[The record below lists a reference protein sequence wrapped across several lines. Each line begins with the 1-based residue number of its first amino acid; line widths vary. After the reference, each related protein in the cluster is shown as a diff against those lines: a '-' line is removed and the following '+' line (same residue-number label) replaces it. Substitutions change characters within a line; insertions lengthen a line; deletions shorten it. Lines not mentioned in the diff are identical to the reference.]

1 MVFSFACFPS
11 QRFYRQAPATNSR
24 KFAPRGFPLKTK
36 NIWEAAAI
44 IPRRARFG
52 HTKMGARRA
61 ETGEPIGGY

>member
-1 MVFSFACFPS
+1 MVFSFARILSAGPCNQQPQVRAAWVS
-11 QRFYRQAPATNSR
+11 AED
-24 KFAPRGFPLKTK
+24 K

-52 HTKMGARRA
+52 HTKMAAGRA